1 MRSIVVTAEISK
13 EIRLMV
19 SLFEERF
26 INTWVYLSLGEW
38 NELPNLSSNLK
49 PNPSPRPG
57 TKDGVE
63 IDQGA

>member
-1 MRSIVVTAEISK
+1 MRSIVVTTEISK
-13 EIRLMV
+13 GIRLMV

-38 NELPNLSSNLK
+38 NELPNLK
-49 PNPSPRPG
+49 PNPNPRPG
-57 TKDGVE
+57 PKDGVE

>member
-1 MRSIVVTAEISK
+1 
-13 EIRLMV
+13 MV

-38 NELPNLSSNLK
+38 NELPNLK
-49 PNPSPRPG
+49 PTPSPRPG
-57 TKDGVE
+57 PKDGVE